1 MARTLEFYFD
11 YGSPYSYLADTQ
23 VEAIARRAGAALAR
37 KPMLLGG
44 VFKSTGNHSPAELPA
59 KSKWSAFD
67 MPMWARHY
75 GVPFKPNPFFP
86 VNTLALMRG
95 AAAAQIDG
103 VFEQYHPAMYKAMWV
118 DGRNLNDIKEV
129 AAVLTEAG
137 LDARKIGNRIQ
148 EQDVKDRLKSTTDDA
163 VARGSLRRSHDV
175 RGRHDVL
182 RQRPA
187 AVRREGPQR
196 GTQMTNL
203 GALVAVAIVIPL

>member
-23 VEAIARRAGAALAR
+23 VEAIAKRSDAALER

-44 VFKSTGNHSPAELPA
+44 VFKATGNHSPAELPA

-67 MPMWARHY
+67 MPMWAHHY
-75 GVPFKPNPFFP
+75 GVPFNRNPHFP

-103 VFEQYHPAMYKAMWV
+103 VFERYHPAMFKAMWV

-129 AAVLTEAG
+129 AAVLTAAG
-137 LDARKIGNRIQ
+137 LDAQKFGQRIQ
-148 EQDVKDRLKSTTDDA
+148 DQDAKDRLKTTSDEA
-163 VARGSLRRSHDV
+163 VARGV
-175 RGRHDVL
+175 F
-182 RQRPA
+182 
-187 AVRREGPQR
+187 
-196 GTQMTNL
+196 
-203 GALVAVAIVIPL
+203 GAPTMFVDDMMFFGNDRLPFVERALKGELK